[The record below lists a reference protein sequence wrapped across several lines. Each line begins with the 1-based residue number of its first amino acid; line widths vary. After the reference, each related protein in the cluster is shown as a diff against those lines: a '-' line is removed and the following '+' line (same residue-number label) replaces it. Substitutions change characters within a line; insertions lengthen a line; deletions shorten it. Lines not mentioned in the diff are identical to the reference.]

1 VLENNNAH
9 VSLACENDV
18 GLHTR
23 VKTCRRLE
31 VGHAS
36 NVDCCDHPDFYNS
49 NHFPVK
55 LLSRKWVIT
64 ESSGIIKVVEG
75 EGVVG
80 IQPVI
85 APQDS
90 FQYISGCNFKTG
102 MGKMEG
108 NYVLENQHNKKTFIV
123 VIPSFL
129 LEAPSIMN

>member
-1 VLENNNAH
+1 MITKESEGIS
-9 VSLACENDV
+9 VSVETSYQPEYSDPLNDEFMFAYKI
-18 GLHTR
+18 TI
-23 VKTCRRLE
+23 
-31 VGHAS
+31 
-36 NVDCCDHPDFYNS
+36 YNS

-123 VIPSFL
+123 LIPSFL